1 MIHIPLN
8 YLFLSFILL
17 IFLWLWFASHWNF
30 IIMPDG
36 DRGTPKELLLSLIGL
51 FMGVFTIY
59 YSSCIILTN
68 IWNIK
73 TNGINRII

>member
-1 MIHIPLN
+1 MIHIPF
-8 YLFLSFILL
+8 FLSLILL

-51 FMGVFTIY
+51 FMGVLQFTIIVWIY
-59 YSSCIILTN
+59 QPIYGT
-68 IWNIK
+68 
-73 TNGINRII
+73 